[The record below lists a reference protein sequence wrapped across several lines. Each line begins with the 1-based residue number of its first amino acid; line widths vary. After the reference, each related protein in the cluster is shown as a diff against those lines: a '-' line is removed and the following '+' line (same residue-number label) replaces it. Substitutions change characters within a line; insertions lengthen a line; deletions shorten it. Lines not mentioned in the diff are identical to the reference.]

1 MRLGMALPLR
11 STDGRPLDAAGVA
24 ARARMIEDAGFDGIW
39 LPDTLVPDSQPRP
52 DPLSMLL
59 AAGIAT
65 QRVELGTS
73 VLIVPLRNA
82 TELAQR
88 MMTLHML
95 TGGRF
100 SFGVGAGSTRS
111 AFDAASVDF
120 DSRFRELHAKMDT
133 IMRLLR
139 GERAGDAVLNPWPEG
154 PAGPRFMLG
163 AWHSDISL
171 RRAVRDYDGWIC
183 SGARTS
189 LRVFGD
195 ALKRYRDLGGTRAV
209 VANCPVDLTAPS
221 RRLDEDENF
230 NLRCGPEEASERLGR
245 LAALGF
251 DDVNLVIA
259 DPLGKAKRYEA
270 DFTAEQLSAVR
281 ALVPAS
287 HVGPPPALSPL
298 TRHRTAD
305 GHRVTTPTIG

>member
-11 STDGRPLDAAGVA
+11 SADGAPLDAAGVA
-24 ARARMIEDAGFDGIW
+24 ARARMIEGAGFDGIW
-39 LPDTLVPDSQPRP
+39 LPDTLVPESQPRP

-95 TGGRF
+95 AGGRF
-100 SFGVGAGSTRS
+100 SFGVGAGSTQS
-111 AFDAASVDF
+111 AFDAAGVDF
-120 DSRFRELHAKMDT
+120 DSRFRQLHAKMDV

-139 GERAGDAVLNPWPEG
+139 GERAGAAVLSPWPEA
-154 PAGPRFMLG
+154 PAGPRFLLG
-163 AWHSDISL
+163 AWHSDVSL

-189 LRVFGD
+189 LRTFGD

-209 VANCPVDLTAPS
+209 VANCMVDLTAPS
-221 RRLDEDENF
+221 R
-230 NLRCGPEEASERLGR
+230 PLGR
-245 LAALGF
+245 RREL
-251 DDVNLVIA
+251 
-259 DPLGKAKRYEA
+259 
-270 DFTAEQLSAVR
+270 QLAVR
-281 ALVPAS
+281 PAGGRRPARPARRARLRRRQRRDGRPA
-287 HVGPPPALSPL
+287 GPGEAVRGRLHRRAARRRPRAGPRARRGSP
-298 TRHRTAD
+298 
-305 GHRVTTPTIG
+305 

>member
-1 MRLGMALPLR
+1 
-11 STDGRPLDAAGVA
+11 
-24 ARARMIEDAGFDGIW
+24 MIEDAGFDGIW

-65 QRVELGTS
+65 QRGELGTS

-139 GERAGDAVLNPWPEG
+139 GERAGDAVLNPWPEA
-154 PAGPRFMLG
+154 PAGPRFLLG
-163 AWHSDISL
+163 AWHSDVSL
-171 RRAVRDYDGWIC
+171 RRAVRDYQGWIC

-209 VANCPVDLTAPS
+209 VANCLVDLTASARP
-221 RRLDEDENF
+221 LDDDENC
-230 NLRCGPEEASERLGR
+230 NLRCGPEEAADRLGR

-251 DDVNLVIA
+251 DDVNVVMT
-259 DPLGKAKRYEA
+259 DPIGKAKRYEA
-270 DFTAEQLSAVR
+270 DFTAEQLATVR
-281 ALVPAS
+281 SLIPVHTTAS
-287 HVGPPPALSPL
+287 H
-298 TRHRTAD
+298 
-305 GHRVTTPTIG
+305 

>member
-11 STDGRPLDAAGVA
+11 SADGRPLDAAGVA

-39 LPDTLVPDSQPRP
+39 LPDTLVPDAQPRP

-100 SFGVGAGSTRS
+100 SFGVGAGSTQS

-139 GERAGDAVLNPWPEG
+139 GERAGDAVLNPWPEA
-154 PAGPRFMLG
+154 PAGPRFLLG
-163 AWHSDISL
+163 AWHSDVSL
-171 RRAVRDYDGWIC
+171 RRAVRDYEGWIC

-209 VANCPVDLTAPS
+209 VANCMVDLTASS
-221 RRLDEDENF
+221 RPLDDDENF
-230 NLRCGPEEASERLGR
+230 NLRCGPEEAADRLAR

-251 DDVNLVIA
+251 DDVNVVMT

-270 DFTAEQLSAVR
+270 DFTAEQLATVR
-281 ALVPAS
+281 SLVPAHAAAS
-287 HVGPPPALSPL
+287 
-298 TRHRTAD
+298 R
-305 GHRVTTPTIG
+305 